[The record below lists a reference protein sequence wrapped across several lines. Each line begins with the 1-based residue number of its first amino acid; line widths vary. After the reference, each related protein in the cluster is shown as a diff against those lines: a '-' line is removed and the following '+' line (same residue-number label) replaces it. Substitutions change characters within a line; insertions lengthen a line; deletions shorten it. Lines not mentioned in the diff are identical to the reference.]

1 MKSFYSQNFN
11 HAYGSRRR
19 RKRHGK
25 CLAAAKKTRS
35 VTFRIDSSVIDEL
48 QAESNNREVSLN
60 VLVNQILKRYS
71 EWDRYENKI
80 GMMPVPKIML
90 STLIDRA
97 IGVAKTSGIKDV
109 ERYRSEIVK
118 EAAQIAFGLI
128 KDSVLFM
135 KKQYNLWVVLSVLE
149 EYMKV
154 SGINADHRLEGSRKH
169 VFVIQ
174 HELGENWSLFTKEL
188 LSLIFE
194 KLANVKA
201 EISVTPNTTIAEVV
215 LR

>member
-1 MKSFYSQNFN
+1 MSDEPSMSEGVSQ
-11 HAYGSRRR
+11 SR
-19 RKRHGK
+19 
-25 CLAAAKKTRS
+25 KTRS
-35 VTFRIDSSVIDEL
+35 VTFRLDSSVIDEL
-48 QAESNNREVSLN
+48 QSEADNREISLN

-80 GMMPVPKIML
+80 GMMPVPKVIL
-90 STLIDRA
+90 SSLIDKA
-97 IGVAKTSGIKDV
+97 ISVAKSSGIKDID
-109 ERYRSEIVK
+109 RYRDEIIK
-118 EAAQIAFGLI
+118 QAAQLAFGLM

-154 SGINADHRLEGSRKH
+154 SGIKADHKIEGSRKH
-169 VFVIQ
+169 VFIIQ

-188 LSLIFE
+188 LALIFQN
-194 KLANVKA
+194 LANVRA
-201 EISVTPNTTIAEVV
+201 EINTTANTTVAEVV

>member
-1 MKSFYSQNFN
+1 MLSGNF
-11 HAYGSRRR
+11 GDR
-19 RKRHGK
+19 
-25 CLAAAKKTRS
+25 AAESTKQVKKTRS

-48 QAESNNREVSLN
+48 QAESDNREISLN
-60 VLVNQILKRYS
+60 VLVNQVLKRYA

-80 GMMPVPKIML
+80 GMMPVPKLIL
-90 STLIDRA
+90 STLIDKA
-97 IGVAKTSGIKDV
+97 IEVAKIGGVKDI
-109 ERYRSEIVK
+109 ERYRMEIIK
-118 EAAQIAFGLI
+118 QSAQIAFTLM

-154 SGINADHRLEGSRKH
+154 SGIKSDHRIEGSSKH

-174 HELGENWSLFTKEL
+174 HDLGENWSLFTKEL
-188 LSLIFE
+188 LAIIFE
-194 KLANVKA
+194 NLASVRA
-201 EISVTPNTTIAEVV
+201 DISVTPNTTVAQVM